1 MSLTKEEGVGGASR
15 PQAGWK
21 GLEGEGAG
29 GRAGRMEAFMGRSI
43 FLLENSSRQAGILA
57 PISLLET

>member
-1 MSLTKEEGVGGASR
+1 MGGASR